1 LTTSDRDVRELWTEY
16 LTWITAEARRRP
28 SDMTF
33 DATTRRDHEMAGI
46 GKFSAA
52 KIAQGCCDPDG
63 AACPI
68 TGSREGLRAAGSCA
82 L

>member
-28 SDMTF
+28 SHMTF

-52 KIAQGCCDPDG
+52 KIAQG
-63 AACPI
+63 
-68 TGSREGLRAAGSCA
+68 
-82 L
+82 